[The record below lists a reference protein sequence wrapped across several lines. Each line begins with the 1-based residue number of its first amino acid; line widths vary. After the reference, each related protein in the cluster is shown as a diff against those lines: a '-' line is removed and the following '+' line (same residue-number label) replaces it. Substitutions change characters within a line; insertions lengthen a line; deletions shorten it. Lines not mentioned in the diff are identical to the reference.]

1 MKKILLFSLLIFVFS
16 CKVEKEKTDDGQDLD
31 DSYIQE
37 IGNLYYPEK
46 IDARPMKVGP
56 RNEEKD
62 YIIDI
67 TNSDSLKDNSINLI
81 INSKNIAYLYKKHLI
96 KNQRIPKNI
105 IVNVKRTNG
114 NNESFEFDE
123 KELTKLETT
132 KGKSDQ

>member
-1 MKKILLFSLLIFVFS
+1 
-16 CKVEKEKTDDGQDLD
+16 
-31 DSYIQE
+31 
-37 IGNLYYPEK
+37 
-46 IDARPMKVGP
+46 MKVGP

-96 KNQRIPKNI
+96 KNQRTPKNI